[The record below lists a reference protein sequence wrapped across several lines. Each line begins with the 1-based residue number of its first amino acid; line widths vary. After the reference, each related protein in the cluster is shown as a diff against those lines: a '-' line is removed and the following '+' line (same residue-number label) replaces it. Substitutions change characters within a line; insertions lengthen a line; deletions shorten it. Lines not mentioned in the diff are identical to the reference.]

1 MKNWIL
7 KCIFSQLQSGMDLLW
22 QEAGKEKGE
31 GKQTEFSG
39 FSEGRLIDSIGEESK
54 GFSSDMYD
62 DKDIAIC
69 DIK

>member
-1 MKNWIL
+1 
-7 KCIFSQLQSGMDLLW
+7 MDLLW

-31 GKQTEFSG
+31 GKQIEFSG

>member
-1 MKNWIL
+1 
-7 KCIFSQLQSGMDLLW
+7 MDLLW
-22 QEAGKEKGE
+22 QEAGKEKSK

-54 GFSSDMYD
+54 GFSSNVYE